1 MKRMA
6 IIMAVCAL
14 VCMLFPQGAPASAAE
29 GMNMYQN
36 SDFIEKEQPELSE
49 ETKQMISLYQ
59 REPNETN
66 YLSLRELVIKNY
78 NAVLDR
84 KETKL
89 AELKAE
95 TAGKPGG
102 EEIVAE
108 MEQLVQEMY
117 ATYWDRINSNMLRF
131 TDPRLLE
138 WNTPQAAQYAY
149 IPVMG
154 AGESIYVK
162 RTPVTNGE
170 YAAYVTATGAQA
182 PSNWTDGTFPAGEE
196 DYPVNFVSFEDA
208 QAYCAWL
215 TANDGTHL
223 YRLPSESEWELAAG
237 HMPKDADFNCGV
249 NDGRTP
255 VEQYAGVT
263 RGAHG
268 AVDFWGNVWE
278 WTSTVRSQADGV
290 TILGVKGGSWASE
303 RTDCRTEY
311 RGEGRDASCGYEDVG
326 FRVIMVLNA
335 QEPEQTVDMAA
346 LAAPDVTASAAS
358 SGSIVLSWQPV
369 EGAVEYQLFE
379 YVQDTGLLK
388 MLERTSATSVTMED
402 LQPDT
407 TYSYI
412 VQPLSYTC
420 IGDNVSLEYS
430 VTATTLP
437 GEAAAETEATMT
449 TGAYGGMPYWLY
461 MPANAEEGMPLIVY
475 LHGVT
480 GKGDDLQQLAVNEDF
495 VRWLYAG
502 QLGDIPAYVLIPQ
515 LSSAQ
520 KDWIA
525 ASDAVAGLIRETAE
539 TYAVDQENI
548 SLTGFSMGGAGTW
561 FIGASHAGLF
571 ARIAP
576 LSGGIKPMETT
587 LKALSALPI
596 RAFVGSEDTVISPQ
610 STWDC
615 AAMLLERGADIQV
628 TEYEGATHT
637 DLPARVYLEGD
648 LLQWL
653 IGGA

>member
-1 MKRMA
+1 M
-6 IIMAVCAL
+6 
-14 VCMLFPQGAPASAAE
+14 
-29 GMNMYQN
+29 
-36 SDFIEKEQPELSE
+36 
-49 ETKQMISLYQ
+49 
-59 REPNETN
+59 
-66 YLSLRELVIKNY
+66 
-78 NAVLDR
+78 
-84 KETKL
+84 
-89 AELKAE
+89 
-95 TAGKPGG
+95 
-102 EEIVAE
+102 
-108 MEQLVQEMY
+108 
-117 ATYWDRINSNMLRF
+117 
-131 TDPRLLE
+131 
-138 WNTPQAAQYAY
+138 
-149 IPVMG
+149 
-154 AGESIYVK
+154 
-162 RTPVTNGE
+162 
-170 YAAYVTATGAQA
+170 TATGAQA

-215 TANDGTHL
+215 TANYGTHL

-420 IGDNVSLEYS
+420 IGDNVSPEYS

-461 MPANAEEGMPLIVY
+461 TPANAEEGMPLIVY

-480 GKGDDLQQLAVNEDF
+480 A
-495 VRWLYAG
+495 
-502 QLGDIPAYVLIPQ
+502 
-515 LSSAQ
+515 
-520 KDWIA
+520 
-525 ASDAVAGLIRETAE
+525 RET
-539 TYAVDQENI
+539 I
-548 SLTGFSMGGAGTW
+548 CSSLRSTRTLCAGSMP
-561 FIGASHAGLF
+561 ASWATS
-571 ARIAP
+571 P
-576 LSGGIKPMETT
+576 PM
-587 LKALSALPI
+587 
-596 RAFVGSEDTVISPQ
+596 
-610 STWDC
+610 C
-615 AAMLLERGADIQV
+615 
-628 TEYEGATHT
+628 
-637 DLPARVYLEGD
+637 
-648 LLQWL
+648 
-653 IGGA
+653 